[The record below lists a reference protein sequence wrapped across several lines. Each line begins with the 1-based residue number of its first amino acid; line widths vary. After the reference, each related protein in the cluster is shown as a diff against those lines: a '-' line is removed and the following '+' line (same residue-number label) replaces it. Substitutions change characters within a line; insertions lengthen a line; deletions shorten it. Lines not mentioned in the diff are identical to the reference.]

1 MISKSRIKPATL
13 PKMIASNLSETPVG
27 VGVGAGCGKTSDP
40 VVLAVELSSEEFS
53 AFCAK

>member
-1 MISKSRIKPATL
+1 MISKSRKKPATL
-13 PKMIASNLSETPVG
+13 PKMIASNFIEVV

-40 VVLAVELSSEEFS
+40 VVLAVELSSDEFS